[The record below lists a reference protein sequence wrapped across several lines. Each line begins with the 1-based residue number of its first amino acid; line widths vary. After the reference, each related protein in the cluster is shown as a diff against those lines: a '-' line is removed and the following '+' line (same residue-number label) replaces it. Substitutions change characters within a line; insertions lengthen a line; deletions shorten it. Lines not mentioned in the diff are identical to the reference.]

1 MALEVRSFHTGGDR
15 NFGYAAVDSG
25 TGETALIDPSPDPRP
40 LLAYIVKE
48 GLTVR
53 YVFVTHGHSDHTT
66 GGEMVLDA
74 TGRRPLTFGD
84 RDEETGITV
93 VHGARFPLGGI
104 EVQVLHTPGHTDD
117 SICLLV
123 GDALFSGDTLFV
135 GKVGGTD
142 SGREAESQYRSLHDA
157 VLSLPDD
164 TRIFPGH
171 DYGQSPV
178 STVGAE
184 RRSNP
189 FLLSPDLDSFI
200 DLKRNWGAYKRRHGI
215 P

>member
-1 MALEVRSFHTGGDR
+1 MAVKVRSFATGGDR
-15 NFGYAAVDSG
+15 NLGYAAVDRG
-25 TGETALIDPSPDPRP
+25 TGMTTLIDPSPDPRP
-40 LLAYIVKE
+40 LLAYIGE
-48 GLTVR
+48 ERLTVQ
-53 YVFVTHGHSDHTT
+53 YVFVTHGHPDHTA
-66 GGEMVLDA
+66 GGEMVLEA
-74 TGRRPLTFGD
+74 TGRRPLPFGD
-84 RDEETGITV
+84 RDKVTGTAV
-93 VHGARFPLGGI
+93 AHGARFPLGGLH
-104 EVQVLHTPGHTDD
+104 VQVLHTPGHTSD

-142 SGREAESQYRSLHDA
+142 SGGEAMSQYRSLHDV

-171 DYGQSPV
+171 DYGQSPE
-178 STVGAE
+178 STIGAE

-200 DLKRNWGAYKRRHGI
+200 DLKRNWGAYKKLHGI

>member
-40 LLAYIVKE
+40 ILSLVGEE
-48 GLTVR
+48 GLKVQ
-53 YVFVTHGHSDHTT
+53 YVFITHSHPDHT
-66 GGEMVLDA
+66 GGGGLVAGA
-74 TGRRPLTFGD
+74 TGRQSLRFGD
-84 RDEETGITV
+84 RDAATGITV
-93 VHGARFPLGGI
+93 AHGARFHLGGM
-104 EVQVLHTPGHTDD
+104 ETQVLHTPGHTDD

-142 SGREAESQYRSLHDA
+142 SAREAKSQYHSLHEV
-157 VLSLPDD
+157 VLSLPDG

-189 FLLSPDLDSFI
+189 FLLCSDLDSFI